1 MQKFIVALELCGVL
15 VGIGTACADEPQ
27 AHFDGVWTTVISCDA
42 SVGAL
47 PYTYEFPS
55 TVTNSVLHGERGIK
69 DAPGWLRLDG
79 SILPDGSAAIS
90 AHGLVGKERAAIGER
105 PPGTPY
111 RYRIEAKFSESSGTG
126 HRAAGRTCAV
136 SFSKKGS

>member
-15 VGIGTACADEPQ
+15 VGIDTAHADEPL
-27 AHFDGVWTTVISCDA
+27 AHLDGVWTTVISCTA
-42 SVGAL
+42 SAGAL

-55 TVTNSVLHGERGIK
+55 TITNSVLHGERGIK
-69 DAPGWLRLDG
+69 GAPGWLQLDG
-79 SILPDGSAAIS
+79 RILPDGSAPIS

-105 PPGTPY
+105 PSGTPY
-111 RYRIEAKFSESSGTG
+111 RYRIAAKFSENSGTG

-136 SFSKKGS
+136 SFSKKGP

>member
-55 TVTNSVLHGERGIK
+55 TVTNSVLHGERVFK
-69 DAPGWLRLDG
+69 DAPAWLRLDG
-79 SILPDGSAAIS
+79 RILPDGSAAIS
-90 AHGLVGKERAAIGER
+90 AHGLVGKERAA
-105 PPGTPY
+105 
-111 RYRIEAKFSESSGTG
+111 
-126 HRAAGRTCAV
+126 
-136 SFSKKGS
+136 

>member
-15 VGIGTACADEPQ
+15 VGIDIAHADEPL
-27 AHFDGVWTTVISCDA
+27 ANLDGVWTTVISCTA

-69 DAPGWLRLDG
+69 DAPGWLQLDG
-79 SILPDGSAAIS
+79 RILPDSSATIS
-90 AHGLVGKERAAIGER
+90 AHGLVGKERAALGER
-105 PPGTPY
+105 PSGTPY
-111 RYRIEAKFSESSGTG
+111 RYRIEAKFSENSGTG
-126 HRAAGRTCAV
+126 HRATGRTCAV
-136 SFSKKGS
+136 SFSKKGA